1 MAAGINGWKPATLQL
16 FEEGKLY
23 FIEHLSMAASERI
36 KCFTQSNGGKNKLV
50 VSEALISSCSHFCR
64 MRGKLRQANF

>member
-1 MAAGINGWKPATLQL
+1 
-16 FEEGKLY
+16 
-23 FIEHLSMAASERI
+23 MAASERI

-64 MRGKLRQANF
+64 MRGKLKQANF